1 MNQIFKVVFNAAR
14 GKKMVVNEA
23 TSSVQKGKMAAVTVA
38 VVAALGAGSAMA
50 EDWEADGKTVVIDG
64 NTAVTIDGVQAEST
78 VPSGAAVFGGL
89 REQGEANIINAADI

>member
-38 VVAALGAGSAMA
+38 VAGALMLGA
-50 EDWEADGKTVVIDG
+50 
-64 NTAVTIDGVQAEST
+64 NTAGAKAIGGEDLSGTVTEDPIGLDEVLSVDVNKGTIDEVI
-78 VPSGAAVFGGL
+78 SGHY
-89 REQGEANIINAADI
+89 

>member
-38 VVAALGAGSAMA
+38 VAGAMLGANVAGAKPLGGENLSGKVTEDPALG
-50 EDWEADGKTVVIDG
+50 
-64 NTAVTIDGVQAEST
+64 
-78 VPSGAAVFGGL
+78 
-89 REQGEANIINAADI
+89 

>member
-38 VVAALGAGSAMA
+38 VAGALMLGAQCG
-50 EDWEADGKTVVIDG
+50 WGKT
-64 NTAVTIDGVQAEST
+64 
-78 VPSGAAVFGGL
+78 SGWGKSFWKSYGGS
-89 REQGEANIINAADI
+89 RRWGERRLDVDRQ